1 MQYEHYLKSMFE
13 PKSVAI
19 VGASERPDSIG
30 AVLVK
35 NMLDAKFSGDLYAI
49 NPKHQTVQGLP
60 CVARLDDLRKRPDL
74 VVIAA
79 PAAKVPGLIEECGH
93 NGIKAAVVVSPG
105 FGETGPAGAELE
117 RRTRA
122 AAKRS
127 SVRMI
132 GPNSLGLMRP
142 SIGLNATYTHASA
155 KPGSIGLISQ
165 SGAICTTLLDWAQS
179 NGVGFSSVVSLG
191 ASIDLDFGEILDYMI
206 ADPRTESVFMYIE
219 GIRNA
224 RRFMSAVRAA
234 ARVKPV
240 LAIKVGR
247 HPSGAKAVASHT
259 GAMVGSDDVFDA
271 ALRRAG
277 VVRLY
282 NIGQMFSAAN
292 ALFTGFKP
300 SGKRLAVVTNGAG
313 PGMMAA
319 DRAADLG
326 IQLATLAPE
335 TLDTLKHALP
345 PNWPGTNPIDLMGDA
360 DAERYGAAL
369 KAVLADP
376 GVDGV
381 LTLLTP
387 QAMTRST
394 EIAETVIA
402 VATDAGKP
410 LMTAWMGGDQ
420 VRAARAL
427 FEDARIPNFRSPEP
441 AVELF
446 HHISSYYRNQQL
458 LRHAPASLAQD
469 LDPPSVESARLV
481 IETALSERRTVL
493 TEMESK
499 ALLAAFRIPIAQTV
513 VARSATEAMVYA
525 EEMGL
530 PVAMKIDSSDIMHKS
545 DVGGVRLHVDNLRA
559 VRDCWQEL
567 MAEVGR
573 RKPEARL
580 RGVSIEPMV
589 TKRNARELF
598 VGVVHDDV
606 FGPVISFGHGGTR
619 IEVLRDRAVT
629 LPPINVELARDA
641 IQRTRVSAMLGEFRG
656 MPAIDMDALE
666 RVLIR
671 VSEMVCELPWI
682 REMDINPLLVDESG
696 CVAVDARIILGDVL
710 PTATPYSHM
719 AIHPY
724 PARLEHVV
732 NLPNGTR
739 AIIRPIRPEDS
750 DREAE
755 FVRQLSPETRY
766 LRFMSTIKELPAP
779 LLARLTQID
788 YDREMALV
796 AVTGDGDAEEQLG
809 VCRYVVNPDG
819 ESCEFAIVIADA
831 WQRQGLARIMM
842 NLLIEAARERGL
854 SVMAGIF
861 LANNER
867 MLRFVQSLGFHISRD
882 PEDSS
887 LVNGELLLRPL

>member
-1 MQYEHYLKSMFE
+1 MQYEHYLKAMFE
-13 PKSVAI
+13 PQSVAI
-19 VGASERPDSIG
+19 IGASERPDSIG
-30 AVLVK
+30 AVLVR
-35 NMLDAKFSGDLYAI
+35 NMLDAQFKGELHAI
-49 NPKHQTVQGLP
+49 NPKHKAVFGVP
-60 CVARLDDLRKRPDL
+60 CVARLEDLRKRPDL
-74 VVIAA
+74 VVICT
-79 PAAKVPGLIEECGH
+79 PARTVPGLIDECGRA
-93 NGIKAAVVVSPG
+93 GIKAAIVISAG
-105 FGETGPAGAELE
+105 FAETGPAGAELL
-117 RRTRA
+117 RRTRT
-122 AAKRS
+122 AAKRGG
-127 SVRMI
+127 VRII
-132 GPNSLGLMRP
+132 GPNCLGLMRP
-142 SIGLNATYTHASA
+142 SLGLNVTFARSSGKA
-155 KPGSIGLISQ
+155 GSIGLISQ
-165 SGAICTTLLDWAQS
+165 SGAVCTALLDWAQS

-191 ASIDLDFGEILDYMI
+191 ASVDLDFGEILDYMI
-206 ADPRTESVFMYIE
+206 ADPKTESIFMYIE
-219 GIRNA
+219 GIRDA

-247 HPSGAKAVASHT
+247 HPAGTKAVASHT
-259 GAMVGSDDVFDA
+259 GAMVGEDDVFDA

-277 VVRLY
+277 VVRLATL
-282 NIGQMFSAAN
+282 GQMFSAAN

-300 SGKRLAVVTNGAG
+300 AGKRLAVVTNGGG
-313 PGMMAA
+313 PAVMAA

-326 IQLATLAPE
+326 IPLAQLAPE
-335 TLDTLKHALP
+335 TLEVLSRTLP
-345 PNWPGTNPIDLMGDA
+345 PNWSHANPVDLIGDA
-360 DAERYGAAL
+360 DDARYRAAL
-369 KAVLADP
+369 EAVLADP
-376 GVDGV
+376 NVDGV

-387 QAMTRST
+387 QAMTKPT
-394 EIAETVIA
+394 A
-402 VATDAGKP
+402 VAEAVIEVAKTAGKP
-410 LMTAWMGGDQ
+410 LMTSWMGCEQ

-427 FEDARIPNFRSPEP
+427 FEAAHIPTFRSPEP

-530 PVAMKIDSSDIMHKS
+530 PVAMKIDSPDITHKS
-545 DVGGVRLHVDNLRA
+545 DVGGVRLHVDNLRS

-589 TKRNARELF
+589 NKRNARELF
-598 VGVVHDDV
+598 VGVVHDEV

-619 IEVLRDRAVT
+619 VEVLRDRAVT

-641 IQRTRVSAMLGEFRG
+641 IQRTRVSQMLGEYRG
-656 MPAIDMDALE
+656 MPAIDMEALE

-696 CVAVDARIILGDVL
+696 CVAVDARIILADVL

-732 NLPNGTR
+732 TLPNGTR
-739 AIIRPIRPEDS
+739 TIIRPIRPEDS
-750 DREAE
+750 DREAR
-755 FVRQLSPETRY
+755 FVRELSAETRY
-766 LRFMSTIKELPAP
+766 LRFMSTIKELPP
-779 LLARLTQID
+779 QLLARLTQID

-796 AVTGDGDAEEQLG
+796 AVGEEDDEQLG

-854 SVMAGIF
+854 RVMEGVF

-867 MLRFVQSLGFHISRD
+867 MLRFVQSLGFHINRD

-887 LVNGELLLRPL
+887 LVNGELLLRAS